1 MRNIFKM
8 RHIISGSEEGLKI
21 MDEMLAKKK
30 EDYYKKYGV
39 ELTITNEEFY
49 DMVRKELSSE
59 MRELG
64 TLLSVMT
71 IFLAAKISNPDDDKD
86 KLAKNR
92 YSYLVKLL
100 HKISDEVAFYYNP
113 LSFESITTGSVVPSL
128 NLLVQAQK
136 AISHTASLV
145 YGEYKGD
152 EGIS

>member
-1 MRNIFKM
+1 
-8 RHIISGSEEGLKI
+8 
-21 MDEMLAKKK
+21 
-30 EDYYKKYGV
+30 
-39 ELTITNEEFY
+39 
-49 DMVRKELSSE
+49 

-152 EGIS
+152 EDIIEKAHPTKYFLNIIPGANQFQNEILPLIDPELAKEMGVRMSPLARMR